1 MTAEEDAMNAFQ
13 RQRQR
18 RFHRRSRNG
27 CVTCKAKHIRC
38 DERKPLCTF
47 CLRHGGS
54 CQYQIDE
61 NPNVT
66 NAPAGSKVMPTSE
79 GPQDGVVAGSL
90 GPIQIHDSLMDPFAG
105 TQYEMPYKSRSLF
118 YLFASTRVLYRSR
131 VERDHDSF
139 LVHRALSHPGFLHAA
154 LLLTTLHWAWHTGD
168 VEQFRVPYLY
178 HKVQAI
184 RFVNEQLKDLESAAS
199 DGTIAVVASLAVMEN
214 SLGSTEAVSSHLQ
227 GLARIK
233 DLQGIER
240 CPRSMGLLQRLI
252 AMAARCVSSRPV
264 WDMLNIS
271 RTDDVHQSIIISLL
285 RIALRPIYS
294 VPTLSGADGPTEPL
308 AEVLAK
314 NTPPPRTSD
323 IHTLPSHRTVD
334 ASRSEFIACYMYLYM
349 ILRENDIDSFLVEWF
364 IEQLLA
370 DVCRTEALMQKGQ
383 YSQSLWFWTVMFGA
397 CAAYS
402 TKTYSATEQ
411 AHMKMLKD
419 VYLDKINMASQLLK
433 LRNWEGAKSVLR
445 LFAWEDE
452 FDGESEIQAIWE
464 EAVFFWG
471 NNGKRPATKYLEYI
485 PSLSLR
491 PAADAGITT

>member
-1 MTAEEDAMNAFQ
+1 MATEESTGMFQ

-27 CVTCKAKHIRC
+27 CATCKAKHIRC

-54 CQYQIDE
+54 CQYQTE
-61 NPNVT
+61 SNPGSTATPARPKTVSTNEEPLDPAVT
-66 NAPAGSKVMPTSE
+66 
-79 GPQDGVVAGSL
+79 GSL
-90 GPIQIHDSLMDPFAG
+90 GPIHIHGVSIDPFVG

-131 VERDHDSF
+131 VERHGDSF

-168 VEQFRVPYLY
+168 VEQFRIPYLY

-184 RFVNEQLKDLESAAS
+184 RFVNEQLQDPESAAS

-233 DLQGIER
+233 ELQSEER
-240 CPRSMGLLQRLI
+240 RPKRMGLLQRMI
-252 AMAARCVSSRPV
+252 AMAARSVSSRPV

-271 RTDDVHQSIIISLL
+271 RTDDVHQSVIISLL

-294 VPTLSGADGPTEPL
+294 VNTLSGADDPDEPL
-308 AEVLAK
+308 AEVLARK
-314 NTPPPRTSD
+314 TPQPRTSD
-323 IHTLPSHRTVD
+323 VHTIPSHRTVD
-334 ASRSEFIACYMYLYM
+334 TSRSEFIACYFYLYM
-349 ILRENDIDSFLVEWF
+349 ILRENNVDSFLVEWF

-397 CAAYS
+397 CAADA
-402 TKTYSATEQ
+402 TKTYSGTEE
-411 AHMKMLKD
+411 AHMRMLKD
-419 VYLDKINMASQLLK
+419 VYLDKINLVSQLLRI
-433 LRNWEGAKSVLR
+433 RNWEGAKSVLR
-445 LFAWEDE
+445 LFAWEDN
-452 FDGESEIQAIWE
+452 FNGESEMQAIWE
-464 EAVFFWG
+464 EAVWG
-471 NNGKRPATKYLEYI
+471 DKGKRPRTKHSDFALA
-485 PSLSLR
+485 LR
-491 PAADAGITT
+491 PADMGIAT

>member
-1 MTAEEDAMNAFQ
+1 MATEEEESVNVFH

-27 CVTCKAKHIRC
+27 CATCKAKHIRC

-54 CQYQIDE
+54 CQYQPDS
-61 NPNVT
+61 NSNST
-66 NAPAGSKVMPTSE
+66 NTPAREKAVSTNG
-79 GPQDGVVAGSL
+79 GPHDPAVVGSL
-90 GPIQIHDSLMDPFAG
+90 GPIHIHDVSIDPFLG

-131 VERDHDSF
+131 VERNQDSF

-184 RFVNEQLKDLESAAS
+184 RFVNEQLQDLETAAS

-233 DLQGIER
+233 DLQCIER
-240 CPRSMGLLQRLI
+240 HPRNMGLLQRLI
-252 AMAARCVSSRPV
+252 AMAARSVSSRPV

-285 RIALRPIYS
+285 RVALRPIYS
-294 VPTLSGADGPTEPL
+294 MPTLSGADDPVEPL

-314 NTPPPRTSD
+314 KTPPPRTSD
-323 IHTLPSHRTVD
+323 IHTLPSHRSVD
-334 ASRSEFIACYMYLYM
+334 ASRSEFIACYFYLYM
-349 ILRENDIDSFLVEWF
+349 ILRENNIDSFLVEWF

-397 CAAYS
+397 CAANT
-402 TKTYSATEQ
+402 TKSYSAMEE

-419 VYLDKINMASQLLK
+419 IYLDKINLVSQLLRI
-433 LRNWEGAKSVLR
+433 RNWEGAKSILR
-445 LFAWEDE
+445 LFAWEDN
-452 FDGESEIQAIWE
+452 FNGESEIQAIWE
-464 EAVFFWG
+464 EAVWG
-471 NNGKRPATKYLEYI
+471 DNGKRLTMKYPDYI
-485 PSLSLR
+485 ALR
-491 PAADAGITT
+491 PGDVGITT

>member
-1 MTAEEDAMNAFQ
+1 MATEEESMNMFH

-54 CQYQIDE
+54 CQYQTDS
-61 NPNVT
+61 NSSSTNTPTKQKNV
-66 NAPAGSKVMPTSE
+66 STSE
-79 GPQDGVVAGSL
+79 GPHDPAVAGL
-90 GPIQIHDSLMDPFAG
+90 GPINIHDISIDPFLG

-131 VERDHDSF
+131 VERNHDSF

-184 RFVNEQLKDLESAAS
+184 RFVNEQLQDLETAAS

-233 DLQGIER
+233 DLQCVER
-240 CPRSMGLLQRLI
+240 RPRNMGLLQRLI
-252 AMAARCVSSRPV
+252 AMAARSVSSRPV

-285 RIALRPIYS
+285 RVALRPIYS
-294 VPTLSGADGPTEPL
+294 MPTLSGADDPVEPL

-314 NTPPPRTSD
+314 KTPPPRTSD
-323 IHTLPSHRTVD
+323 IHTIPSHRTVD
-334 ASRSEFIACYMYLYM
+334 ASRSEFIACYFYLYM
-349 ILRENDIDSFLVEWF
+349 ILRENNIDSFLVEWF

-397 CAAYS
+397 CAANT
-402 TKTYSATEQ
+402 TKSYSAMEE

-419 VYLDKINMASQLLK
+419 VYLDKINLVSQILRI
-433 LRNWEGAKSVLR
+433 RNWEGAKSILR
-445 LFAWEDE
+445 LFAWEDN
-452 FDGESEIQAIWE
+452 FNGESEIQAMWE
-464 EAVFFWG
+464 EAVWG
-471 NNGKRPATKYLEYI
+471 DNGKRLTTKYPDYI
-485 PSLSLR
+485 ALR
-491 PAADAGITT
+491 PSDVGITT

>member
-1 MTAEEDAMNAFQ
+1 MATEESMDMFQ

-54 CQYQIDE
+54 CHYQVESNSSSASTSTSEKTVPTTEEPHD
-61 NPNVT
+61 
-66 NAPAGSKVMPTSE
+66 PAG
-79 GPQDGVVAGSL
+79 AGSL
-90 GPIQIHDSLMDPFAG
+90 DLIHVHDVSVDPFFG
-105 TQYEMPYKSRSLF
+105 TQYEMPHRSRSLF

-184 RFVNEQLKDLESAAS
+184 RFVNEQLQDLEAAAS
-199 DGTIAVVASLAVMEN
+199 DATIAVVASLAVMEN

-233 DLQGIER
+233 ELQREER
-240 CPRSMGLLQRLI
+240 RPKNMGLLQRMI
-252 AMAARCVSSRPV
+252 AMAARSVSSRPV

-271 RTDDVHQSIIISLL
+271 RTDDVHQSVVISLL
-285 RIALRPIYS
+285 RVALRPIYS
-294 VPTLSGADGPTEPL
+294 MPTLSGADDPGEPL
-308 AEVLAK
+308 AETLAK
-314 NTPPPRTSD
+314 KAPHPRTSD

-334 ASRSEFIACYMYLYM
+334 TSRSEFIACYFYLYM
-349 ILRENDIDSFLVEWF
+349 IIRENDVDSFLAEWF

-370 DVCRTEALMQKGQ
+370 DVCRTETLMQKGQ
-383 YSQSLWFWTVMFGA
+383 YSQSLWFWTVIFGA
-397 CAAYS
+397 CAANA
-402 TKTYSATEQ
+402 TKTYSAMEE
-411 AHMKMLKD
+411 AHMKTLKD
-419 VYLDKINMASQLLK
+419 LYLEKINMVSQLLRI
-433 LRNWEGAKSVLR
+433 RNWEGARSILR
-445 LFAWEDE
+445 LFAWEDN

-464 EAVFFWG
+464 EAVWG
-471 NNGKRPATKYLEYI
+471 ENRKPQPRTKFLDYIALRPGDAGNI
-485 PSLSLR
+485 PS
-491 PAADAGITT
+491 

>member
-1 MTAEEDAMNAFQ
+1 MATEESMSMFQ

-54 CQYQIDE
+54 CQYQTDS
-61 NPNVT
+61 NPSFASTSTDQKTVST
-66 NAPAGSKVMPTSE
+66 TEEPHSPAEAESSG
-79 GPQDGVVAGSL
+79 L
-90 GPIQIHDSLMDPFAG
+90 IHVHDVSVDPFFG
-105 TQYEMPYKSRSLF
+105 TQYEMPHRSRSLF

-184 RFVNEQLKDLESAAS
+184 RFVNEQLQDLEAAAS
-199 DGTIAVVASLAVMEN
+199 DATIAVVASLAVMEN

-233 DLQGIER
+233 ELQCEER
-240 CPRSMGLLQRLI
+240 RPRKMGLLQRMI
-252 AMAARCVSSRPV
+252 AMAARSVSSRPV
-264 WDMLNIS
+264 WDMLSIN
-271 RTDDVHQSIIISLL
+271 RTDDVHQSVVISLL
-285 RIALRPIYS
+285 RVALRPIYS
-294 VPTLSGADGPTEPL
+294 MPTLSGADDPGEPL
-308 AEVLAK
+308 AETLAK
-314 NTPPPRTSD
+314 KAPHPRTTSD

-334 ASRSEFIACYMYLYM
+334 TSRSEFLTCYFYLYM
-349 ILRENDIDSFLVEWF
+349 ILRENDVDSFLVEWF
-364 IEQLLA
+364 IEQLFA
-370 DVCRTEALMQKGQ
+370 DVCRTETLMQKGQ
-383 YSQSLWFWTVMFGA
+383 YSQSLWFWTVIFGA
-397 CAAYS
+397 CAAHA
-402 TKTYSATEQ
+402 TKTYSTMEE
-411 AHMKMLKD
+411 AHMKTLKD
-419 VYLDKINMASQLLK
+419 LYLEKINM
-433 LRNWEGAKSVLR
+433 GARSILR
-445 LFAWEDE
+445 LFAWEDN

-464 EAVFFWG
+464 EAVWG
-471 NNGKRPATKYLEYI
+471 ENRKPRARTKFLGYI
-485 PSLSLR
+485 ALR
-491 PAADAGITT
+491 PGDVGNTPS

>member
-1 MTAEEDAMNAFQ
+1 MASEESMNMFH

-38 DERKPLCTF
+38 DERKPLCSANT
-47 CLRHGGS
+47 
-54 CQYQIDE
+54 
-61 NPNVT
+61 
-66 NAPAGSKVMPTSE
+66 PARPKAASTSE
-79 GPQDGVVAGSL
+79 GSHDPAVVGSL
-90 GPIQIHDSLMDPFAG
+90 GPIHIHDGLIDPFVG

-118 YLFASTRVLYRSR
+118 YLLRS
-131 VERDHDSF
+131 
-139 LVHRALSHPGFLHAA
+139 VHRALSHPGFLHAA

-184 RFVNEQLKDLESAAS
+184 RFVNEQLQDLETAAS
-199 DGTIAVVASLAVMEN
+199 DGTIAVVASLAVME
-214 SLGSTEAVSSHLQ
+214 VSQES
-227 GLARIK
+227 K
-233 DLQGIER
+233 T
-240 CPRSMGLLQRLI
+240 CNV
-252 AMAARCVSSRPV
+252 AARSVSSRPV

-285 RIALRPIYS
+285 RVALRPIYS
-294 VPTLSGADGPTEPL
+294 MPTLSGADDPVEPL

-314 NTPPPRTSD
+314 KTPPPRTSD
-323 IHTLPSHRTVD
+323 IHTLPSRRTVD
-334 ASRSEFIACYMYLYM
+334 ASRSEFIACYFYLYM

-397 CAAYS
+397 CAANA
-402 TKTYSATEQ
+402 TKSYSAMEK

-419 VYLDKINMASQLLK
+419 VYLDKINLVSQLLRI
-433 LRNWEGAKSVLR
+433 RNWEGAKSILR
-445 LFAWEDE
+445 LFAWEDN
-452 FDGESEIQAIWE
+452 FNGESEMQAIWE
-464 EAVFFWG
+464 EAVWG
-471 NNGKRPATKYLEYI
+471 DNGKRLTTKYSDYI
-485 PSLSLR
+485 PLR
-491 PAADAGITT
+491 PGDVGITT

>member
-1 MTAEEDAMNAFQ
+1 MTAEEESMNVFH

-54 CQYQIDE
+54 CQYQTDS
-61 NPNVT
+61 NSSST
-66 NAPAGSKVMPTSE
+66 NTPARQKAASTSD
-79 GPQDGVVAGSL
+79 GPRDPVVAGNL
-90 GPIQIHDSLMDPFAG
+90 VPIHIHDISIDPFLG

-131 VERDHDSF
+131 VERNNDSF

-184 RFVNEQLKDLESAAS
+184 RFVNEQLQDVKTAAS

-233 DLQGIER
+233 DLQRVER
-240 CPRSMGLLQRLI
+240 RPRNMGLLQRLI
-252 AMAARCVSSRPV
+252 AMAARSVSSRPV

-271 RTDDVHQSIIISLL
+271 RTDDVHQSMIISLL
-285 RIALRPIYS
+285 RVALRPIYS
-294 VPTLSGADGPTEPL
+294 MPTLSGADDPVEPL

-314 NTPPPRTSD
+314 KTPPPRTSD

-334 ASRSEFIACYMYLYM
+334 ASRSEFIACYFYLYM
-349 ILRENDIDSFLVEWF
+349 ILRDNNVDSFLVEWF

-397 CAAYS
+397 CAANA
-402 TKTYSATEQ
+402 TKSYSAVEE
-411 AHMKMLKD
+411 AHMKTLKD
-419 VYLDKINMASQLLK
+419 VYLDKINLVSQLLK
-433 LRNWEGAKSVLR
+433 IRNWEGAKSILR
-445 LFAWEDE
+445 LFAWEDD
-452 FDGESEIQAIWE
+452 FNGESEMQAIWE
-464 EAVFFWG
+464 EAVWG
-471 NNGKRPATKYLEYI
+471 DNRKRLTTKYLDYI
-485 PSLSLR
+485 PLR
-491 PAADAGITT
+491 PYDVGITT

>member
-1 MTAEEDAMNAFQ
+1 MTTEGSTNVFQ

-27 CVTCKAKHIRC
+27 CATCKAKHIRC

-54 CQYQIDE
+54 CQYLTESNSSSTSTPTTQK
-61 NPNVT
+61 PVPT
-66 NAPAGSKVMPTSE
+66 NEEPLDPALV
-79 GPQDGVVAGSL
+79 GSL
-90 GPIQIHDSLMDPFAG
+90 APIHIHDISMDPFVG
-105 TQYEMPYKSRSLF
+105 TQYEMPYKSRPLF

-131 VERDHDSF
+131 VERNQDSF

-184 RFVNEQLKDLESAAS
+184 RFVNEQLQNPENAAS

-233 DLQGIER
+233 ELQDEER
-240 CPRSMGLLQRLI
+240 RPKKMGLLQRMI
-252 AMAARCVSSRPV
+252 AMAARSVSSRPV

-271 RTDDVHQSIIISLL
+271 RTDDVHQSVIISLL

-294 VPTLSGADGPTEPL
+294 MPTLSGTEDPEEPL
-308 AEVLAK
+308 AEVLARK
-314 NTPPPRTSD
+314 TPHPRTSD
-323 IHTLPSHRTVD
+323 IHKIPTQRTVD
-334 ASRSEFIACYMYLYM
+334 TSRSEFLACYFYLYM
-349 ILRENDIDSFLVEWF
+349 ILRENDVDSFLVEWF

-397 CAAYS
+397 CAAHA
-402 TKTYSATEQ
+402 TKTYSDAERS
-411 AHMKMLKD
+411 HMKMLKD
-419 VYLDKINMASQLLK
+419 VYLDKINLVSQILK
-433 LRNWEGAKSVLR
+433 VRNWEGAKSILR
-445 LFAWEDE
+445 LFAWEDN
-452 FDGESEIQAIWE
+452 FHGETEVQALWE
-464 EAVFFWG
+464 EAVWG
-471 NNGKRPATKYLEYI
+471 DNGKRPRTKHMDYTI
-485 PSLSLR
+485 ALR
-491 PAADAGITT
+491 PGETGVTT

>member
-1 MTAEEDAMNAFQ
+1 MASEESTNMFQ

-27 CVTCKAKHIRC
+27 CATCKAKHIRC

-54 CQYQIDE
+54 CQYQTESQSGSSTPSTRQKAI
-61 NPNVT
+61 PT
-66 NAPAGSKVMPTSE
+66 NEESLDPAI
-79 GPQDGVVAGSL
+79 AGSL
-90 GPIQIHDSLMDPFAG
+90 GPIHIHDISIDPFIG

-131 VERDHDSF
+131 VERHSDSF
-139 LVHRALSHPGFLHAA
+139 LVYRALSHPGFLHAA

-184 RFVNEQLKDLESAAS
+184 RFVNEQLQNPESAAS

-233 DLQGIER
+233 ELQCEER
-240 CPRSMGLLQRLI
+240 RPKKMGLLQRMI
-252 AMAARCVSSRPV
+252 AMAARSVSSRPV

-271 RTDDVHQSIIISLL
+271 RTDDVHQSVIISLI
-285 RIALRPIYS
+285 RVALRPIYS
-294 VPTLSGADGPTEPL
+294 MPTLSGADDLEEPL

-314 NTPPPRTSD
+314 KTPHPRTSD
-323 IHTLPSHRTVD
+323 VHTIPSHRTVD
-334 ASRSEFIACYMYLYM
+334 TSRSEFIACYFYLYM
-349 ILRENDIDSFLVEWF
+349 ILRENNVDSFLVEWF

-383 YSQSLWFWTVMFGA
+383 YSQSLWLWTVMFGA
-397 CAAYS
+397 SAANA
-402 TKTYSATEQ
+402 TKTYSEMEE

-419 VYLDKINMASQLLK
+419 VYLDKINLVSQLLRI
-433 LRNWEGAKSVLR
+433 RNWEGAKSVLR
-445 LFAWEDE
+445 LFAWEDN
-452 FDGESEIQAIWE
+452 FNGESEMQAIWE
-464 EAVFFWG
+464 EAVWG
-471 NNGKRPATKYLEYI
+471 DNGKRPRTKHSNFALA
-485 PSLSLR
+485 LR
-491 PAADAGITT
+491 PADMGIPT

>member
-1 MTAEEDAMNAFQ
+1 MATEESTNMFQ

-27 CVTCKAKHIRC
+27 CATCKAKHIRC

-54 CQYQIDE
+54 CQYLAESNSSSTTTPTRQKA
-61 NPNVT
+61 VST
-66 NAPAGSKVMPTSE
+66 NEEPFDPA
-79 GPQDGVVAGSL
+79 VVGSL
-90 GPIQIHDSLMDPFAG
+90 APIHIHDVSIDPFVG

-131 VERDHDSF
+131 VERSQDSF

-184 RFVNEQLKDLESAAS
+184 RFVNEQLQDPERAAS

-233 DLQGIER
+233 ELQGEER
-240 CPRSMGLLQRLI
+240 RPKKMGLFQRMI
-252 AMAARCVSSRPV
+252 AMAARSVSSRPV

-271 RTDDVHQSIIISLL
+271 RTDDVHQSVIISLL

-294 VPTLSGADGPTEPL
+294 MPTLSGADDPDEPL
-308 AEVLAK
+308 ADVLAK
-314 NTPPPRTSD
+314 KTPHPRTSD
-323 IHTLPSHRTVD
+323 IHTIPSHRTVD
-334 ASRSEFIACYMYLYM
+334 TSRSEFIACYFYLYM
-349 ILRENDIDSFLVEWF
+349 ILRENNVDSFLVEWF

-397 CAAYS
+397 CAADATKAYS
-402 TKTYSATEQ
+402 ELERS
-411 AHMKMLKD
+411 HMKMLKD
-419 VYLDKINMASQLLK
+419 IYLGKINLVSQLL
-433 LRNWEGAKSVLR
+433 RIRSWEGAKSILR
-445 LFAWEDE
+445 LFAWEDN
-452 FDGESEIQAIWE
+452 FNGESEMQAIWE
-464 EAVFFWG
+464 EAVWG
-471 NNGKRPATKYLEYI
+471 DNGKRLRTKHLDYTVA
-485 PSLSLR
+485 LR
-491 PAADAGITT
+491 PGEMGVTT

>member
-1 MTAEEDAMNAFQ
+1 MASEDSMSIFQ

-54 CQYQIDE
+54 CQYQAE
-61 NPNVT
+61 GNTSSSNPPT
-66 NAPAGSKVMPTSE
+66 NQDPIPAPE
-79 GPQDGVVAGSL
+79 EPQAQAAERSL
-90 GPIQIHDSLMDPFAG
+90 DPIHVRDVSVDSFFG

-131 VERDHDSF
+131 VERDNDSF

-154 LLLTTLHWAWHTGD
+154 LLLTTLHWAWYTGD

-184 RFVNEQLKDLESAAS
+184 RFVNEQLQDLETAGS

-214 SLGSTEAVSSHLQ
+214 SLGSAEAVSSHLQ

-233 DLQGIER
+233 DLQGEAR
-240 CPRSMGLLQRLI
+240 RPKKMGLLQRMI
-252 AMAARCVSSRPV
+252 AMAARSVSSRPV

-271 RTDDVHQSIIISLL
+271 RTDDVHQSVIISLL
-285 RIALRPIYS
+285 RVALRPIYS
-294 VPTLSGADGPTEPL
+294 MPTLSGADDPEEPL
-308 AEVLAK
+308 AQVLAK
-314 NTPPPRTSD
+314 KTPQPRTSD
-323 IHTLPSHRTVD
+323 IQALPSHRTVD
-334 ASRSEFIACYMYLYM
+334 TSRSEFIACYFYLYM
-349 ILRENDIDSFLVEWF
+349 ILRENDVDSFLVEWF

-383 YSQSLWFWTVMFGA
+383 YSQSLWFWTVIFGA
-397 CAAYS
+397 CAANA
-402 TKTYSATEQ
+402 TKTYSAVEE

-419 VYLDKINMASQLLK
+419 VYLDKINLASQLLRI
-433 LRNWEGAKSVLR
+433 RNWEGAKSVLR
-445 LFAWEDE
+445 LFAWEDD
-452 FDGESEIQAIWE
+452 FNGESEIQALWE
-464 EAVFFWG
+464 EAVWG
-471 NNGKRPATKYLEYI
+471 GNGKRPEQSTWI
-485 PSLSLR
+485 
-491 PAADAGITT
+491 I

>member
-1 MTAEEDAMNAFQ
+1 MASEESMNMFH

-47 CLRHGGS
+47 CLRHGES
-54 CQYQIDE
+54 CQYQTDC
-61 NPNVT
+61 NSSSANT
-66 NAPAGSKVMPTSE
+66 PARPKAASTSE
-79 GPQDGVVAGSL
+79 GSHDPAVVGSL
-90 GPIQIHDSLMDPFAG
+90 GPIHIHDGLIDPFVG

-131 VERDHDSF
+131 VERNHDSF

-184 RFVNEQLKDLESAAS
+184 RFVNEQLQDLETAAS

-233 DLQGIER
+233 DLQCVER
-240 CPRSMGLLQRLI
+240 RPKNMGLLQRLI
-252 AMAARCVSSRPV
+252 AMAARSVSSRPV

-285 RIALRPIYS
+285 RVALRPIYS
-294 VPTLSGADGPTEPL
+294 MPTLSGADDPVEPL

-314 NTPPPRTSD
+314 KTPPPRTSD
-323 IHTLPSHRTVD
+323 IHTLPSRRTVD
-334 ASRSEFIACYMYLYM
+334 ASRSEFIACYFYLYM

-397 CAAYS
+397 CAANA
-402 TKTYSATEQ
+402 TKSYSAMEK

-419 VYLDKINMASQLLK
+419 VYLDKINLVSQLLRI
-433 LRNWEGAKSVLR
+433 RNWEGAKSILR
-445 LFAWEDE
+445 LFAWEDN
-452 FDGESEIQAIWE
+452 FNGESEMQAIWE
-464 EAVFFWG
+464 EAVWG
-471 NNGKRPATKYLEYI
+471 DNGKRLTTKYSDYI
-485 PSLSLR
+485 PLR
-491 PAADAGITT
+491 PGDVGITT